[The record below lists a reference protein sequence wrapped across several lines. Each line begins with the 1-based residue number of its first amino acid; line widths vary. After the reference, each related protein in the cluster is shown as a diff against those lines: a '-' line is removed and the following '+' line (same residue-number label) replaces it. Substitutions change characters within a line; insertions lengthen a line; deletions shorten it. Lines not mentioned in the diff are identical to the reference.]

1 MMTGKQIMGNVYDYL
16 IVGCGF
22 SGVTLAERIANELDA
37 KVLIIDRRDH
47 IGGNAYDH
55 LDENGILIGRY
66 GAHIF
71 HTNSEKVWR
80 YVTRFTEFNTYVH
93 HVDACWQG
101 NYYALPLNLA
111 TINSFF
117 GKQMTAGELPAFID
131 SIRVHI
137 DSPKNA
143 EEAVISKVGWDLY
156 GAFYRNYTKKQWGID
171 PKDLD
176 ASITLRLPIRMNSD
190 KRYFTDP
197 WQGLPVG
204 GFTKVFERMLNHKNI
219 HLALNTDYKDAMQSV
234 RYRKLVFTGPIDVF
248 FNYAFGRLPY
258 RSIDFRLE
266 TINQEYFQHMGVVN
280 YPNDH
285 EFTRCVE
292 YKWLYQQK
300 NTNTTV
306 SRDYPCWNDEEPYY
320 PVPSPMNREM
330 YKRYKALADKTP
342 NTYFCGRLGTYEYYN
357 MDQCIA
363 QALTLF
369 EDHIVADA
377 KKLVLP
383 EVIIPS

>member
-1 MMTGKQIMGNVYDYL
+1 MSGHYDYL

-22 SGVTLAERIANELDA
+22 SGATLAERIARELDA

-71 HTNSEKVWR
+71 HTSSEKVWN
-80 YVTRFTEFNTYVH
+80 YISRFTEFNTYVH
-93 HVDACWQG
+93 RVDACWQG

-117 GKQMTAGELPAFID
+117 GKQMTAGELPAFLD
-131 SIRVHI
+131 SIRVHL

-143 EEAVISKVGWDLY
+143 EEAVISRVGWDLY
-156 GAFYRNYTKKQWGID
+156 EAFYRTYTKKQWGID

-176 ASITLRLPIRMNSD
+176 ASVTLRLPIRMNSD
-190 KRYFTDP
+190 TRYFTDP
-197 WQGLPVG
+197 WQGIPVG

-219 HLALNTDYKDAMQSV
+219 HLALNTDYKDAMQGV

-248 FNYAFGRLPY
+248 FDYAFGRLPY
-258 RSIDFRLE
+258 RSIEFRFE
-266 TINQEYFQHMGVVN
+266 TLPWEHVQHMGVVN
-280 YPNDH
+280 YPNDY

-292 YKWLYQQK
+292 YKWLYQQQHEK
-300 NTNTTV
+300 TTV
-306 SRDYPCWNDEEPYY
+306 SRDYPCWNDDEPYY
-320 PVPSPMNREM
+320 PIPSPGSSELYLK
-330 YKRYKALADKTP
+330 YKELADRTAD
-342 NTYFCGRLGTYEYYN
+342 TYFCGRLGTYTYYN

-363 QALTLF
+363 QALALF
-369 EDHIVADA
+369 ENRIATEARTHQLLEAA
-377 KKLVLP
+377 NP
-383 EVIIPS
+383 T